1 MTSIENY
8 LEKRA
13 HASNLERAYLSED
26 RLSITATAGLG
37 LSHFKAIK
45 ENDLFNEWET
55 DFSQK
60 FNQKMDEFTE
70 RRFSDLEEY
79 KSLLQENNINS
90 FDDLK
95 ESGEV
100 KSFAKKLHDNDV
112 DSRWDFEQFFATDG
126 NEGAK
131 RVLGFHD
138 YENGV
143 SSYKLFTEEQFNQLQ
158 ETGRVAV
165 DEVTLQGHHI
175 IDFSSNATVLDKI
188 ETLFHVNNIRLMS
201 STAHHQD
208 PDLGHGGS
216 WQNPTEGKASEV
228 VDKKESIV
236 DANKDITDENIAKF
250 DYQLGVGIG
259 IFISTITAI
268 LEIRKLKNDP
278 RPWKQKSFLVAT
290 SSLVRGFEAG
300 TLALLAL
307 KTRTAISSLGESEI
321 FHSNVDIANTFL
333 TQAFPGDLTATLD
346 AQNIASVAGIS
357 TSIAELRIIRSGIV
371 AIVQWRQSDFKT
383 AFNQFGKDSSVIVVE
398 ESAFF
403 GAALLFDML
412 YQAGEDAIIPDP
424 TGGFIIATRL
434 AWSAGKKGYQYRKNK
449 KTMEICKQRRFD
461 GLYETAIVSLVYLG

>member
-1 MTSIENY
+1 MTSIESY

-13 HASNLERAYLSED
+13 HASNFERSYLSED
-26 RLSITATAGLG
+26 GLSIAATAGLG

-45 ENDLFNEWET
+45 ENDLFNEWEV

-79 KSLLQENNINS
+79 KGLLNEHSINSYEKLQEVEEAKRMVKNLRT
-90 FDDLK
+90 DD
-95 ESGEV
+95 V
-100 KSFAKKLHDNDV
+100 N
-112 DSRWDFEQFFATDG
+112 SRWDFEQFFAIKG

-131 RVLGFHD
+131 RVLGYNS
-138 YENGV
+138 YEDGQSAYNMY
-143 SSYKLFTEEQFNQLQ
+143 SEEQFSQLID
-158 ETGRVAV
+158 TGRVVV
-165 DEVTLQGHHI
+165 DGETLQGHHI
-175 IDFSSNATVLDKI
+175 NDISSNVLDL
-188 ETLFHVNNIRLMS
+188 ENLEALFHVNNIRWMTR
-201 STAHHQD
+201 TAHHQD
-208 PDLGHGGS
+208 PEYAHGGS
-216 WQNPTEGKASEV
+216 WQNPTEGRASEV
-228 VDKKESIV
+228 VDKKESII
-236 DANKDITDENIAKF
+236 DANKDIADENIAKF
-250 DYQLGVGIG
+250 DYQVGIG
-259 IFISTITAI
+259 IGVFISSITAI
-268 LEIRKLKNDP
+268 LEIWKLKNDP
-278 RPWKQKSFLVAT
+278 RPWKKKSLLVAT

-321 FHSNVDIANTFL
+321 LHSNVDIANSFL

-371 AIVQWRQSDFKT
+371 AIVQWRQSNFKT
-383 AFNQFGKDSSVIVVE
+383 AFDQFGKDSSVIIVE

-434 AWSAGKKGYQYRKNK
+434 AWSAGKKGYQYRENK
-449 KTMEICKQRRFD
+449 KTMKICRQRRFD

>member
-1 MTSIENY
+1 MTSIESY

-13 HASNLERAYLSED
+13 HASNSERAYLSED
-26 RLSITATAGLG
+26 GLSIAATVGLG
-37 LSHFKAIK
+37 LSHFKTIK
-45 ENDLFNEWET
+45 ETDLFNEWEA

-70 RRFSDLEEY
+70 RRFTDLEEY
-79 KSLLQENNINS
+79 KSLLQEHNINS
-90 FDDLK
+90 FEDLK

-100 KSFAKKLHDNDV
+100 ESFAKRLHTNDV
-112 DSRWDFEQFFATDG
+112 DSRWDFEQFFANDG
-126 NEGAK
+126 NEGAR

-138 YENGV
+138 FEEGV
-143 SSYKLFTEEQFNQLQ
+143 SSYKHYSEEQFNQLQ
-158 ETGRVAV
+158 ETGIVTV

-175 IDFSSNATVLDKI
+175 FDFSSNATVLDKI
-188 ETLFHVNNIRLMS
+188 ETLFHVNNIRLMTR
-201 STAHHQD
+201 TAHHQD
-208 PDLGHGGS
+208 PEYGHGGS
-216 WQNPTEGKASEV
+216 WQNSTEGRASEV

-236 DANKDITDENIAKF
+236 DANKDITDGNIAKF
-250 DYQLGVGIG
+250 DYQVGIG
-259 IFISTITAI
+259 IGVFISAITAI

-278 RPWKQKSFLVAT
+278 RPWKNKSLLVAT

-307 KTRTAISSLGESEI
+307 KTRTAISSLGESEVL
-321 FHSNVDIANTFL
+321 HSNVELANNFL
-333 TQAFPGDLTATLD
+333 TDAFPGDLAATLD
-346 AQNIASVAGIS
+346 AQNIASVAGFS

-403 GAALLFDML
+403 GVALLFDML

-434 AWSAGKKGYQYRKNK
+434 AWSAGKKGYQYRENK